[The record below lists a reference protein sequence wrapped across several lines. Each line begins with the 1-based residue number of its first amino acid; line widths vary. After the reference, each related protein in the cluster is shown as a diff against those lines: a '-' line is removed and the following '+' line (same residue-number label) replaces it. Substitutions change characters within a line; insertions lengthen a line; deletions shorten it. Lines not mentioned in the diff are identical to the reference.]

1 MDTDTTGPGRPAAP
15 APALAIDLDG
25 TLLRTDLLIES
36 ALALLARRPWLLFA
50 FPLWLWRG
58 RAHLKR
64 EIASRVELDFAALP
78 WDERVLALAR
88 AAAAD
93 GREVVLC
100 TASDERLA
108 SAVAATLGGFDLVLA
123 SDGTHNLSG
132 ANKAAALVKRYGERG
147 FDYAGNARV
156 DLKVWARARL
166 AIVVN
171 APASLAKAAARACEV
186 EAVLPTTDRRPL
198 TWLRALRLHQWL
210 KNLLVFVPMLASHR
224 FTDPQVLLD
233 CGLGF
238 LAFCLCASSVYL
250 LNDLLDLAS
259 DRHHPRKRSRP
270 LAAGTLPLTH
280 AMVASP
286 LLSVAAFAIALW
298 LSPLFA
304 ALLGVYYLLTLAY
317 SFRLKQRPIVDVVVL
332 AGLYTLRII
341 GGSILLSAP
350 PSFWLLAFSMFL
362 FLSLAMLKR
371 YTELRRL
378 SSDGQQRS
386 KGRGYEVEDVHLVQ
400 SLGAASG
407 YQAVLVLALYINS
420 SASQALYRLPE
431 LLWLWCPLLLYWIS
445 RAWMIAH
452 RGQMRDDPVIFAA
465 TDRTSQLVVVLCAL
479 VALGAI

>member
-1 MDTDTTGPGRPAAP
+1 MDSATQDPGSPATL
-15 APALAIDLDG
+15 APALVIDLDG
-25 TLLRTDLLIES
+25 TLLRTDLLLES

-50 FPLWLWRG
+50 FPAWLWRG

-64 EIASRVELDFAALP
+64 EIASRVELDVAALP

-88 AAAAD
+88 AAA
-93 GREVVLC
+93 GQREVVLC
-100 TASDERLA
+100 TASDEGLA
-108 SAVAATLGGFDLVLA
+108 TEVAAELGVFDRVLA
-123 SDGTHNLSG
+123 SDGVHNLSG
-132 ANKAAALVKRYGERG
+132 ANKAEALVQRYGERG
-147 FDYAGNARV
+147 FDYIGNARV
-156 DLKVWARARL
+156 DLKVWSRARR

-171 APASLAKAAARACEV
+171 APASLARAAARACEV

-198 TWLRALRLHQWL
+198 TWLKALRLHQWL

-224 FTDPQVLLD
+224 FPDPQVLLQ

-259 DRHHPRKRSRP
+259 DRHHPRKRNRP
-270 LAAGTLPLTH
+270 LAAGTLPLVH

-286 LLSVAAFAIALW
+286 LLSLAAFALALS

-304 ALLGVYYLLTLAY
+304 GLLGVYFLLTLAY
-317 SFRLKQRPIVDVVVL
+317 SFRLKQRPMVDVVVL
-332 AGLYTLRII
+332 AALYTLRII
-341 GGSILLSAP
+341 GGSILLAAP

-371 YTELRRL
+371 YTELHRL
-378 SSDGQQRS
+378 ASHGLQRS

-420 SASQALYRLPE
+420 SASEALYRHPE

-445 RAWMIAH
+445 RVWMIAH

-465 TDRTSQLVVVLCAL
+465 TDRTSQLVVLLCAL

>member
-1 MDTDTTGPGRPAAP
+1 MDTVTPGSGRPTT
-15 APALAIDLDG
+15 PALAIDLDG
-25 TLLRTDLLIES
+25 TLLRTDLLLES

-50 FPLWLWRG
+50 FPLWLSRG
-58 RAHLKR
+58 RANLKR
-64 EIASRVELDFAALP
+64 EIASRVELDIAALP

-88 AAAAD
+88 NAAGQRD
-93 GREVVLC
+93 VVLC

-108 SAVAATLGGFDLVLA
+108 NAVAQELGGFDLVLA
-123 SDGTHNLSG
+123 SDGAHNLSG
-132 ANKAAALVKRYGERG
+132 ANKAEALAKRYGEKG
-147 FDYAGNARV
+147 FDYVGNARV
-156 DLKVWARARL
+156 DLKVWARARR
-166 AIVVN
+166 AIVAN
-171 APASLAKAAARACEV
+171 APASLARAAARACEV
-186 EAVLPTTDRRPL
+186 EAVLPTLDARAR

-210 KNLLVFVPMLASHR
+210 KNLLVFVPLLASHR
-224 FTDPQVLLD
+224 FTQPQVLMD
-233 CGLGF
+233 GVLGF
-238 LAFCLCASSVYL
+238 LAFGLCASSVYL

-270 LAAGTLPLTH
+270 LAAGDLPLLH

-286 LLSVAAFAIALW
+286 LLSLAAFALAFS

-304 ALLGVYYLLTLAY
+304 GLLGFYYLLTLAY
-317 SFRLKQRPIVDVVVL
+317 SFRLKQRPVVDVVVL

-371 YTELRRL
+371 YTELRLL
-378 SSDGQQRS
+378 SLQGQQRS
-386 KGRGYEVEDVHLVQ
+386 KGRGYEVEDVHLIQ

-445 RAWMIAH
+445 RMWMVAH
-452 RGQMRDDPVIFAA
+452 RGSMRDDPVIFAA
-465 TDRTSQLVVVLCAL
+465 TDRTSQLVVLLCGL